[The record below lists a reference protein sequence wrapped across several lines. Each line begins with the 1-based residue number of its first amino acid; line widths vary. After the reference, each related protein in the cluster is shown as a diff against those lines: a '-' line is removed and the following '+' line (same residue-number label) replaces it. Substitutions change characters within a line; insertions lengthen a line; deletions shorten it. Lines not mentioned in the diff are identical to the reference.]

1 MAFLKTG
8 LVFGL
13 IKKVIVAVFKAVYTV
28 LSFFNLHLTVLVGL
42 VGLVLFLTGTFD
54 KYPTVQTGFY
64 IAIIA
69 SVIVAIIITIKKLLG
84 LSNKNRKRKGV
95 EIMNTEGAENAETA
109 PAASLRNA
117 AGEAEALYAQTAPPQ
132 GGRASENGF
141 QGESA
146 GAGNSVGSG
155 NSGLSAADSRKAYP
169 VYYEVKQNK
178 NYIMAEYADRYVLY
192 FKDRNGLRKI
202 RTDVKRQEKG
212 QTENRW

>member
-84 LSNKNRKRKGV
+84 LTNKNRKRKGV
-95 EIMNTEGAENAETA
+95 EIMNTEVAEKAETA
-109 PAASLRNA
+109 PAASAGNA
-117 AGEAEALYAQTAPPQ
+117 AGEAEALYAQTAPLQ
-132 GGRASENGF
+132 GVRATENGF
-141 QGESA
+141 QGEIAS
-146 GAGNSVGSG
+146 NSGVSG
-155 NSGLSAADSRKAYP
+155 NFGLSAADSRKAYP

-178 NYIMAEYADRYVLY
+178 NYIMAEYADRYELY

-202 RTDVKRQEKG
+202 RTDVKKQEER

>member
-1 MAFLKTG
+1 MSFLKTG

-84 LSNKNRKRKGV
+84 LTNKNRKRKGV
-95 EIMNTEGAENAETA
+95 EIMNTEVAENSETA
-109 PAASLRNA
+109 PVASAGNA

-132 GGRASENGF
+132 GVRATENGF
-141 QGESA
+141 QGEI
-146 GAGNSVGSG
+146 AGNAGVSG
-155 NSGLSAADSRKAYP
+155 NFGLSAADSRKAYP

-178 NYIMAEYADRYVLY
+178 NYIMAEYADRYELY

-202 RTDVKRQEKG
+202 RTDVKKQEER

>member
-84 LSNKNRKRKGV
+84 LTNKNRKRKGV
-95 EIMNTEGAENAETA
+95 EIMNTEVAEKAETA
-109 PAASLRNA
+109 PAASAGNA

-132 GGRASENGF
+132 GGRATENGF
-141 QGESA
+141 QGEI
-146 GAGNSVGSG
+146 AGNAGVSG
-155 NSGLSAADSRKAYP
+155 NFGLSAADSRKAYP

-178 NYIMAEYADRYVLY
+178 NYIMAEYADRYELY

-202 RTDVKRQEKG
+202 RTDVKKQEER

>member
-84 LSNKNRKRKGV
+84 LTNKNRKRKGV
-95 EIMNTEGAENAETA
+95 EIMNTEVAEKAETA
-109 PAASLRNA
+109 PAASAGNA
-117 AGEAEALYAQTAPPQ
+117 AGEAEALYAQTVPPQ
-132 GGRASENGF
+132 GVRATENGF
-141 QGESA
+141 QGEI
-146 GAGNSVGSG
+146 AGNAGVSG
-155 NSGLSAADSRKAYP
+155 NFGLSAADSRKAYP

-178 NYIMAEYADRYVLY
+178 NYIMAEYADRYELY

-202 RTDVKRQEKG
+202 RTDVKKQEER

>member
-84 LSNKNRKRKGV
+84 LTNKNRKRKGV
-95 EIMNTEGAENAETA
+95 EIMNTEIAGNSETS
-109 PAASLRNA
+109 PAASAGNA
-117 AGEAEALYAQTAPPQ
+117 AGEAEALYAQTVPPQ
-132 GGRASENGF
+132 GGRATENGF
-141 QGESA
+141 QGEI
-146 GAGNSVGSG
+146 AGNSGVSG
-155 NSGLSAADSRKAYP
+155 NFGLSVADSRKAYP

-178 NYIMAEYADRYVLY
+178 NYIMAEYADRYELY

-202 RTDVKRQEKG
+202 RTDVKKQEER

>member
-69 SVIVAIIITIKKLLG
+69 SVIVAIIITIRKLLG
-84 LSNKNRKRKGV
+84 LTNKNRKRKGV
-95 EIMNTEGAENAETA
+95 EIMNTEVAENSENA
-109 PAASLRNA
+109 PAASAGNA
-117 AGEAEALYAQTAPPQ
+117 AGEAEALYAQTVPPQ
-132 GGRASENGF
+132 GGRATENGF
-141 QGESA
+141 QGEI
-146 GAGNSVGSG
+146 AGNSGVSG
-155 NSGLSAADSRKAYP
+155 NFGLSAADSRKAYP

-178 NYIMAEYADRYVLY
+178 NYIMAEYADRYELY

-202 RTDVKRQEKG
+202 RTDVKKQEER

>member
-84 LSNKNRKRKGV
+84 LTNKNRKRKGV
-95 EIMNTEGAENAETA
+95 EIMNTEVAENSETA
-109 PAASLRNA
+109 PAASAGNA
-117 AGEAEALYAQTAPPQ
+117 AGEAEALYAQTVPPQ
-132 GGRASENGF
+132 GGRATENGF
-141 QGESA
+141 QGEI
-146 GAGNSVGSG
+146 AGNSGVSG
-155 NSGLSAADSRKAYP
+155 NFGLSAADSRKAYP

-178 NYIMAEYADRYVLY
+178 NYIMAEYADRYELY

-202 RTDVKRQEKG
+202 RTDVKKQEER

>member
-1 MAFLKTG
+1 MAFIKTG

-69 SVIVAIIITIKKLLG
+69 SVIVAIIITIRKLLG
-84 LSNKNRKRKGV
+84 LTNKNRKRKGV
-95 EIMNTEGAENAETA
+95 EIMNTEVAENSENA
-109 PAASLRNA
+109 PAASAGNA
-117 AGEAEALYAQTAPPQ
+117 AGEAEALYAQTVPPQ
-132 GGRASENGF
+132 GGRATENGF
-141 QGESA
+141 QGEI
-146 GAGNSVGSG
+146 AGNSGVSG
-155 NSGLSAADSRKAYP
+155 NFGLSAADSRKAYP

-178 NYIMAEYADRYVLY
+178 NYIMAEYADRYELY

-202 RTDVKRQEKG
+202 RTDVKKQEER

>member
-117 AGEAEALYAQTAPPQ
+117 VGEAEALYAQTLPPQ

-146 GAGNSVGSG
+146 GNSGGAG